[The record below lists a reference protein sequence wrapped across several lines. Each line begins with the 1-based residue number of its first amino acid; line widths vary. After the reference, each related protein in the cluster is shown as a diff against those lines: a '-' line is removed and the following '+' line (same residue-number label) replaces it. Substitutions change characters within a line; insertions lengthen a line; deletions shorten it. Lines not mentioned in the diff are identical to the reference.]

1 MIFMALKYDNPVNML
16 TFSVGVLFVAVFLIF
31 TLLDTAFRG
40 DMDNVDRLTIEER
53 ERLNEQLQE
62 SDVDAEDL
70 QVAPSDMQ

>member
-1 MIFMALKYDNPVNML
+1 
-16 TFSVGVLFVAVFLIF
+16 
-31 TLLDTAFRG
+31 
-40 DMDNVDRLTIEER
+40 MDNVDRLTIEER